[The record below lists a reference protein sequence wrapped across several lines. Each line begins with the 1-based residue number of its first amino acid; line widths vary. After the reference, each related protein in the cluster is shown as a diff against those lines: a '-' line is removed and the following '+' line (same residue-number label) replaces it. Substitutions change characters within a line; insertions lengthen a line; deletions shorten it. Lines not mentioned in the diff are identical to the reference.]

1 MADKH
6 GHGLDASCI
15 QEKLLNTTVL
25 LYVDR
30 DGNTIFNKG
39 KKNQCF
45 HRNNFSWDF
54 LIRLWHT
61 KMIKAH
67 SEIFQWSDFF
77 ISIKHHIIV
86 LFCFQ

>member
-6 GHGLDASCI
+6 GHGLDTSCI
-15 QEKLLNTTVL
+15 QEKLLITTVL
-25 LYVDR
+25 LYVDL

-54 LIRLWHT
+54 LIWL
-61 KMIKAH
+61 
-67 SEIFQWSDFF
+67 
-77 ISIKHHIIV
+77 
-86 LFCFQ
+86 